1 MPFVETADHTNLYY
15 TDWGAGPAVV
25 LIHGW
30 PMNVEMW
37 EHQIPALV
45 AQGLRCIAYDRRGF
59 GRSSHP
65 EDGYDY
71 DTFADD
77 LATLLDA
84 LDLRDVTLVGYSMGG
99 GEVAR
104 YLARHGVER
113 VARAA
118 LVGAIPPFLLR
129 TADNP
134 GGIEPQ
140 FYDDAIAA
148 LTHDRAAFLADAIPP
163 VVFGDGPGGCAV
175 TPDVLRWVLG
185 LCLQASPHATI
196 ACVRAFSQTDFR
208 DDLRAVTVP
217 TLIVHGDAD
226 LSVPI
231 DLSARVAARL
241 IPGCRLVEYAG
252 APHGLFVT
260 EAERLNR
267 DLVDF
272 VLDRRAARAV
282 GSSAAVGRV

>member
-113 VARAA
+113 AARAA
-118 LVGAIPPFLLR
+118 LVGAITPFLLR

-134 GGIEPQ
+134 GGIDPQ

-148 LTHDRAAFLADAIPP
+148 LAHDRAAFLADAIPP
-163 VVFGDGPGGCAV
+163 VVFGDGLGGCAV
-175 TPDVLRWVLG
+175 SPDVLRWVLG

-208 DDLRAVTVP
+208 DDLRAVTVRRSSSTATP
-217 TLIVHGDAD
+217 TSGAD
-226 LSVPI
+226 RPCRRVRAADPRLP
-231 DLSARVAARL
+231 ARRVRRGAR
-241 IPGCRLVEYAG
+241 
-252 APHGLFVT
+252 PHVT
-260 EAERLNR
+260 EAERR
-267 DLVDF
+267 T
-272 VLDRRAARAV
+272 AT
-282 GSSAAVGRV
+282 SSTSC